1 MCPEHGRAVGVGE
14 RQLGFHL
21 VIFHYILIQ
30 SRSWPATSYD
40 RTAPRTCY
48 ITPAQNFDQT
58 TNRWRTHFW
67 SGRMREDYSKI
78 LRGTPD
84 SLSRGAGMGLQSHSL
99 VIPPVAPERAS
110 PALPAAQRSP
120 RAQSRARSPSSTAT
134 PIPRQAPSPLVGF
147 EVCASPSSFKLYD
160 SRARLHCHHR
170 PPTED

>member
-84 SLSRGAGMGLQSHSL
+84 SLSRGAGMGLQSQEDLTRGLRKSDRDCTGSIFCNFGSFSVEVRFMERHSRRFCL
-99 VIPPVAPERAS
+99 E
-110 PALPAAQRSP
+110 
-120 RAQSRARSPSSTAT
+120 
-134 PIPRQAPSPLVGF
+134 
-147 EVCASPSSFKLYD
+147 D
-160 SRARLHCHHR
+160 CHFSV
-170 PPTED
+170 